1 MKKSKLIATSLTCI
15 LLLLAL
21 LITGCSQSP
30 VATTASTGPKKV
42 KIGYSGGACEAFIF
56 SAFEKGLFKEE
67 GLDVELV
74 KVDFDTLKESLATG
88 KIDAS
93 SGMVMKWVKPFEQGV
108 DAVFTSGIHTGCI
121 QILVKENSNIK
132 NITDLKGKVIANN
145 GMGDGPMIL
154 ASRAMAHAGLDFKKD
169 VQWKAYPASEL
180 EGVLNRGEAD
190 AIALTDP
197 MAEMVIAKGSG
208 IKLLDT
214 AHDMP
219 YHDEYCCMATISG
232 KLYRTDP
239 ATAAAITRG
248 MMKGAKWVQ
257 EHQDEAAK
265 LIIDKKYIPGDAG
278 LVARLLK
285 SYNYI
290 PSLDGGEKA
299 VDNAVREMKAIG
311 VLDASTD
318 VEQLKKKIFVRL
330 PGVQ

>member
-1 MKKSKLIATSLTCI
+1 MKKNKLIGITLLYILVLS
-15 LLLLAL
+15 LLL
-21 LITGCSQSP
+21 TGCSPKS
-30 VATTASTGPKKV
+30 VATTSATGPKKV

-56 SAFEKGLFKEE
+56 GAFEKGLFKEE

-108 DAVFTSGIHTGCI
+108 DAVFTAGIHTGCI

-132 NITDLKGKVIANN
+132 SIADLKGKVIANN

-154 ASRAMAHAGLDFKKD
+154 ASRALAHAGLDFKKD

-197 MAEMVIAKGSG
+197 MAEMVITKGSG

-232 KLYRTDP
+232 KLYRSDP
-239 ATAAAITRG
+239 ETAAAITRG
-248 MMKGAKWVQ
+248 MMKGAQWVQ
-257 EHQDEAAK
+257 EHQAEAAE
-265 LIIDKKYIPGDAG
+265 LIIEKKYIPGDPA
-278 LVARLLK
+278 LVTRLLK

-290 PSLDGGEKA
+290 PSVAGGEKA

-311 VLDASTD
+311 VLDPSTD
-318 VEQLKKKIFVRL
+318 GEQLKKKIFVPL
-330 PGVQ
+330 SGVK